1 MLGSAVDA
9 PRAPRR
15 RRVARAGAAAAWAAV
30 LTWALP
36 APVQARADLT
46 DITIFGWSLHDLRF
60 GARLAPDYMGSNDYR
75 LFPSG
80 SINFARRG
88 TQPGFGAPDDGA
100 SLGLIGGAQWSA
112 GLTGR
117 LRGPRDNDNDLKGF
131 DKVDWAA
138 EGGVFAT
145 YWPRDWL
152 RVRGEL
158 RRGVGG
164 HQSWIAD
171 LGSDLV
177 WREGPLVASLGPRL
191 SWADKDFARTYFSVT
206 PAEADRSPFG
216 LAPYAPDGP
225 ALAAGLTA
233 SAEYSL
239 NRHWNLVAAAR
250 YRRALGDIADSPI
263 VADLGSPD
271 QFSASLS
278 VRYILGR

>member
-1 MLGSAVDA
+1 MKSQAVLRSAVKA
-9 PRAPRR
+9 PRA
-15 RRVARAGAAAAWAAV
+15 RAWAAAAWAAAAMS
-30 LTWALP
+30 TLP
-36 APVQARADLT
+36 GEVQARADLT
-46 DITIFGWSLHDLRF
+46 DITIFGWSLHNVRF

-88 TQPGFGAPDDGA
+88 TPPGFGAPDDGA
-100 SLGLIGGAQWSA
+100 SLGLIGGPQWSA
-112 GLTGR
+112 GLVGR
-117 LRGPRDNDNDLKGF
+117 LRGPRENDNDLRGF

-164 HQSWIAD
+164 HTSWIAD
-171 LGSDLV
+171 AGADLV
-177 WREGPLVASLGPRL
+177 WRKGGLVASLGPRL
-191 SWADKDFARTYFSVT
+191 TWADDDFARTYFAVD
-206 PAEADRSPFG
+206 PAEAARSPFDI
-216 LAPYAPDGP
+216 APYAPDGP
-225 ALAAGLTA
+225 ALAAGVTA
-233 SAEYSL
+233 SAEFPL
-239 NRHWNLVAAAR
+239 NRRWNLVAAAR
-250 YRRALGDIADSPI
+250 YRRGLGDIADSPI

-278 VRYILGR
+278 VRYTLGQ